1 LSQETAQLEA
11 DAFVRRQQVALA
23 AEVKAVLDSWV
34 RFEQQEKENE
44 QARLV
49 KAIVDKVLK
58 SVSED
63 KTQKDVLVWAVSE
76 VDREYPVPFHPQFL
90 LVVDEWWWFRRAS
103 QAKGNL
109 SIGRSCVGR

>member
-1 LSQETAQLEA
+1 LLQETAQLEA
-11 DAFVRRQQVALA
+11 GAFGRRQQVALA

-49 KAIVDKVLK
+49 KTIVDNVLK

-63 KTQKDVLVWAVSE
+63 KTQKDVLAWAVSE
-76 VDREYPVPFHPQFL
+76 VDREYTLFHLHHRFFWL
-90 LVVDEWWWFRRAS
+90 LTTGGDDVAELVKTKA
-103 QAKGNL
+103 
-109 SIGRSCVGR
+109 I